1 MNLKKLVLGSQIFF
15 AREGGVIAAV
25 SPDLGGT
32 VSTTY
37 KPPVGTVFPDANWI
51 SLGEVQ
57 DFTSTPK
64 LDEQDI
70 IAPAPGAYQR
80 TDSFVVGKTL
90 DVNFTLF
97 NVSELAIESLML
109 GKPDP
114 STGEYVVLS
123 GPGTIRGWL
132 KAQQYDQGDTLRNVF
147 DIYIS
152 AKVKPAK
159 MANKLIMVEMDCKV
173 LFSALASGTATLGA

>member
-1 MNLKKLVLGSQIFF
+1 M
-15 AREGGVIAAV
+15 
-25 SPDLGGT
+25 T
-32 VSTTY
+32 VSFDRGG
-37 KPPVGTVFPDANWI
+37 PLLQQQESRA
-51 SLGEVQ
+51 LR
-57 DFTSTPK
+57 
-64 LDEQDI
+64 
-70 IAPAPGAYQR
+70 PGLARYQR
-80 TDSFVVGKTL
+80 TDSLTVSKTL
-90 DVNFTLF
+90 DVSFALF

-123 GPGTIRGWL
+123 GPGTIRGWI
-132 KAQQYDQGDTLRNVF
+132 KAQQYYQGDTLRNVF
-147 DIYIS
+147 DIYVS